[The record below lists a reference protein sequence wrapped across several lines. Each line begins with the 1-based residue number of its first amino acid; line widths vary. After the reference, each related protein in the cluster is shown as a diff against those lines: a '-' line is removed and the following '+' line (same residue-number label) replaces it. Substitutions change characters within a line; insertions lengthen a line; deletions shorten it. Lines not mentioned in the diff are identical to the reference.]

1 MKKIKDFK
9 NKYLTQ
15 KVRNIISIFII
26 IAGIIFMVDYCL
38 LSPTV
43 INKYIA
49 TNIYKAP
56 ANSYFDDENFY
67 NCVIDAY
74 NSKNNTSLPYT
85 QSLTDT
91 QLNSIKTLKCFSSHI
106 SSTKGLEKM
115 TSLTRLSVLGN
126 QLSELDVSKNTSLT

>member
-43 INKYIA
+43 INKYIS

-74 NSKNNTSLPYT
+74 NIENNTSLPYT
-85 QSLTDT
+85 SSLTDT
-91 QLNSIKTLKCFSSHI
+91 QLKSIKGLMCKFRNI

-115 TSLTRLSVLGN
+115 TSLT
-126 QLSELDVSKNTSLT
+126 ELNVEWNKLMLYSYLHLV

>member
-1 MKKIKDFK
+1 MIKLKKIKDFK

-56 ANSYFDDENFY
+56 ANSYFDDEKFY

-74 NSKNNTSLPYT
+74 NRKNKTSLPYT

-91 QLNSIKTLKCFSSHI
+91 QLNSIKKLSCRLSNI

-115 TSLTRLSVLGN
+115 TSLTEFQEKYFNHIIIR
-126 QLSELDVSKNTSLT
+126 

>member
-1 MKKIKDFK
+1 MIKLTKIKNFK

-43 INKYIA
+43 INKYIS
-49 TNIYKAP
+49 TNIYKEP

-67 NCVIDAY
+67 NCVI
-74 NSKNNTSLPYT
+74 N
-85 QSLTDT
+85 
-91 QLNSIKTLKCFSSHI
+91 I
-106 SSTKGLEKM
+106 
-115 TSLTRLSVLGN
+115 
-126 QLSELDVSKNTSLT
+126 